1 MSVDALTAT
10 YRLPCP
16 EGGTSRV
23 RLSSFREIERLPGP
37 SHPAL
42 YRIVYR
48 CSCGGDHVA
57 LVGHDELDWSPL
69 GLDGG
74 VTYVNLMTSRHDD
87 LSVELTELA
96 SQRIGRGEWPWSFFC
111 YLEDAPRPVTPSAF
125 RLLEQSVETVA
136 RRGRLPG
143 LRLDDDQPRQPVPRR
158 RAVPLGRERRR
169 RRPRLRGGRA
179 PLVRRAPRGARGR
192 GGRCEAPGAAWV
204 TRGSLRGGITR
215 SPCGCRSLEA

>member
-16 EGGTSRV
+16 EGGASRV

-37 SHPAL
+37 AHPAL
-42 YRIVYR
+42 YRVVYR
-48 CSCGGDHVA
+48 CACGGDHVA

-69 GLDGG
+69 GLSEG

-125 RLLEQSVETVA
+125 RLLERSIETVA
-136 RRGRLPG
+136 VAVGCPACGSTSINLVSRLHVDGPFHSDADVG
-143 LRLDDDQPRQPVPRR
+143 VVAHAFEEAELRSSDAF
-158 RAVPLGRERRR
+158 RAEL
-169 RRPRLRGGRA
+169 
-179 PLVRRAPRGARGR
+179 
-192 GGRCEAPGAAWV
+192 GAAEV
-204 TRGSLRGGITR
+204 DARRLVPHG
-215 SPCGCRSLEA
+215 

>member
-74 VTYVNLMTSRHDD
+74 VTYVNLMTSRYDD

-111 YLEDAPRPVTPSAF
+111 YLEDVPRPVTPSAF
-125 RLLEQSVETVA
+125 RVLEQSVETVA
-136 RRGRLPG
+136 VAVGCPACGSTTINLVSRLHVDVPFHSDANVG
-143 LRLDDDQPRQPVPRR
+143 VVAHVFEEAELSSPDALRAEL
-158 RAVPLGRERRR
+158 
-169 RRPRLRGGRA
+169 
-179 PLVRRAPRGARGR
+179 
-192 GGRCEAPGAAWV
+192 GAADV
-204 TRGSLRGGITR
+204 DARRLVLHG
-215 SPCGCRSLEA
+215 

>member
-16 EGGTSRV
+16 GGGTSCV

-48 CSCGGDHVA
+48 CSCGDDHVA

-87 LSVELTELA
+87 LVRRADGAGVPADRQGRVAVELLLLP
-96 SQRIGRGEWPWSFFC
+96 RGR
-111 YLEDAPRPVTPSAF
+111 APTRHPVGLPPA
-125 RLLEQSVETVA
+125 RA
-136 RRGRLPG
+136 GGRDRRGRDRLPG
-143 LRLDDDQPRQPVPRR
+143 LRLDDDQPRQPAPRR

-169 RRPRLRGGRA
+169 RRPRVRRGRA
-179 PLVRRAPRGARGR
+179 PLVRRAPRGTGGR
-192 GGRCEAPGAAWV
+192 GGRCEAAGAAWV

-215 SPCGCRSLEA
+215 SPSGCRSLEA